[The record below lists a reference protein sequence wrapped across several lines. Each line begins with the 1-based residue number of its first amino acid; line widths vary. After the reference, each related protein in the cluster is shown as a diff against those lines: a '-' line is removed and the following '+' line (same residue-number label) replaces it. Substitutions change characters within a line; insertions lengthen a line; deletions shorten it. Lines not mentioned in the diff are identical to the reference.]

1 MSAWKVLLIVA
12 LGCLCLALV
21 MATIAIPIAQDGGA
35 RWAWFGG
42 LLTATVCAGSL
53 LAMFLRYAGH
63 SLDLSPHKS
72 RR

>member
-12 LGCLCLALV
+12 LGCLCLGLV

-35 RWAWFGG
+35 RWVWFGALLAATLCAGG
-42 LLTATVCAGSL
+42 LLGL
-53 LAMFLRYAGH
+53 FLRYAGH
-63 SLDLSPHKS
+63 SLDLSPHKT